1 MRKRGAFR
9 ILYARAYEWKR
20 WCVWRECVKSER
32 FKNFSFSPSSCQ
44 RSGTPKNTVRVTVK
58 IFGLF
63 WEKRNPKQER
73 EKEDTR
79 RELRRS
85 FLSLLCV
92 VLAQRGETCIIKGG
106 ERKGAELLLLTRFQ
120 RTIYLCALKQIP
132 LLFFLLFRR
141 KWWLRR
147 RRRWHRKRFF
157 AFVFF

>member
-9 ILYARAYEWKR
+9 ILCAR
-20 WCVWRECVKSER
+20 WCVWRENVRFSER
-32 FKNFSFSPSSCQ
+32 FKNFSFSPSCQ
-44 RSGTPKNTVRVTVK
+44 RRKKNAFRVTVK
-58 IFGLF
+58 ILKF
-63 WEKRNPKQER
+63 WEKRNPKRER

-141 KWWLRR
+141 KWLLRR